1 MSSQLFLLSLPSLP
15 SLSTLF
21 LFQLNGFLS
30 SLSLSP
36 PSCLSVQHV
45 ACGKEASC
53 CLALIDGLIMPKWQD
68 ADMCNELC
76 SLPLPLSLLPSPSLS
91 FNESHKR
98 RQPAINFRVGIGA
111 GITTL
116 QIPLTTILYHVSPPR
131 CANTFT

>member
-36 PSCLSVQHV
+36 TSCLSVQHV

-76 SLPLPLSLLPSPSLS
+76 SLPLPLSPSPSLS